1 MHHKGKWIAFRFI
14 EELMRF
20 NPPNVGVVGPWF
32 RSGNTGILTHDF
44 VHRTHIDIFG
54 FYYPRVFTD
63 WFADDWI
70 TGVYSPERCRKV
82 PGTRIKH
89 TMEQG
94 VRYVVHFEKA
104 QRVGLEVCTQKET
117 KAELS

>member
-1 MHHKGKWIAFRFI
+1 
-14 EELMRF
+14 MRYD
-20 NPPNVGVVGPWF
+20 PPNVGVVGPWF
-32 RSGNTGILTHDF
+32 RSGNIAILTHDF
-44 VHRTHIDIFG
+44 VHRTHIDVFG
-54 FYYPRVFTD
+54 FYYPRIFTD

-89 TMEQG
+89 TMELG

-104 QRVGLEVCTQKET
+104 QRVALEVWMN
-117 KAELS
+117 